1 MSTASGSVTQARA
14 QTLKLS
20 RWCAAAIVIGSFAL
34 SAFALY
40 ELAKMAHIPAWLAWI
55 WPVTVDGT
63 IFQATAAV
71 LALAGRKGEASRA
84 ARRWFQWVLA
94 GGVIVSVAANVLHS
108 QTAGAEL
115 VWWQVAAVAVVP
127 PILLL
132 VATHGVTILGGLN
145 TDDQDDEQQRQADN
159 DVDQA
164 PGPEQAGPVDTEV
177 EVPADP
183 VRISVERTD
192 QPTTEAPQRVEVEP
206 MRELETAAKQT
217 ARRRPAPQRD
227 PALVR
232 EAQKLAQQEVPME
245 VIAER
250 LKVSTRTVR
259 RYLKVE
265 VTETTVT
272 ETPQPQ
278 QRPQLVAVGGE
289 VVNG

>member
-1 MSTASGSVTQARA
+1 MSTANPVAKARA

-20 RWCAAAIVIGSFAL
+20 RWCAGAIVVGSFAL
-34 SAFALY
+34 SAFALF

-71 LALAGRKGEASRA
+71 LALAGRKGEEARS

-94 GGVIVSVAANVLHS
+94 GGVIVSIGANVLHS
-108 QTAGAEL
+108 QTAGAAL
-115 VWWQVAAVAVVP
+115 TWWQVAAVAVVP

-132 VATHGVTILGGLN
+132 VATHGVTILGGLH
-145 TDDQDDEQQRQADN
+145 TDSEQQQGAD

-164 PGPEQAGPVDTEV
+164 PEVEQAGPVDTDV
-177 EVPADP
+177 EVPAEP

-192 QPTTEAPQRVEVEP
+192 RLDLEQGAPQVEVEP
-206 MRELETAAKQT
+206 LRELETAAKQT
-217 ARRRPAPQRD
+217 ARRKPVTQRD
-227 PALVR
+227 PARVL
-232 EAQKLAQQEVPME
+232 EAQKLAEQDVPVD

-250 LKVSTRTVR
+250 LEVSTRTVR
-259 RYLKVE
+259 RYLQVE
-265 VTETTVT
+265 VTETVT